1 MDASGE
7 EGRQRCVPRQGPQE
21 AGLALHTRYL
31 GGHLLLFSSD
41 LRIQSIGGLLQLCLH
56 GLQLILLGADLANE
70 LIYFCLLGLPLLLGG
85 LLLLAGFLLGGFG
98 LLQFSL
104 VHLYLLPDG
113 NQVVHDL
120 VIILHDL
127 FHHHEVVQQIAEV
140 SGGKQDGPVGHLALL
155 LHIANTAAEQIV
167 LLRLVRLRL
176 GQLHLLLLDE
186 LAVFLDLSSHVVY
199 FFLNHV
205 DLPLDQVLL
214 LLGGVLVRPNV
225 LQLGL

>member
-1 MDASGE
+1 M
-7 EGRQRCVPRQGPQE
+7 
-21 AGLALHTRYL
+21 
-31 GGHLLLFSSD
+31 
-41 LRIQSIGGLLQLCLH
+41 
-56 GLQLILLGADLANE
+56 ILLGTDLANE
-70 LIYFCLLGLPLLLGG
+70 LINFCLLGLPLLLGG

-176 GQLHLLLLDE
+176 GQLHSFSWMSGRISRFD
-186 LAVFLDLSSHVVY
+186 AVHVVY

-205 DLPLDQVLL
+205 DLRLDQVLL
-214 LLGGVLVRPNV
+214 LLGGVLVLPERPSAGPVN
-225 LQLGL
+225 LSSGLPGRWRLLSGRRSHPG